1 MALKLFSRNKRE
13 AQGTEQSMETLL
25 KELDI
30 KRRKLGLIEEDDQVQ
45 MDDLDENKMREM
57 VVIMIQDEIKRKLQE
72 NQQKNPEFAVDGDV
86 DSLLMETK
94 MMETGSGGG
103 PSSLGGRLIPSPGDQ
118 GLDSLTEAIMEEIK
132 RRNQEN
138 QTKSDTL
145 GESLT
150 PAESFL
156 STPAVII
163 GVPLE
168 AGPSSP
174 DLQLPPVVSVEELP
188 SEPGCRTLATKTCHK
203 TPVII
208 NKKVPFETCRS
219 VPDVECHTIL
229 RPVPDIE
236 CVPEPYIEC
245 NDIAV
250 DIPFLEPAEECEEI
264 VFDDCVEI
272 QEKIPVELC
281 SRKRVDEESFF
292 LERGKVFRKEGE
304 KRRRKVGKKKSKQ
317 EDEKEKEEEL

>member
-1 MALKLFSRNKRE
+1 MRNPKQTRDQTSQPLSLQEASLAMHSRFLASQEQNKHLMALKLFSRNKRE

-30 KRRKLGLIEEDDQVQ
+30 KRRKLGLIEEEDQVQ

-72 NQQKNPEFAVDGDV
+72 NQKKINPEFAVDV

-163 GVPLE
+163 GVPIE
-168 AGPSSP
+168 SRPSSP
-174 DLQLPPVVSVEELP
+174 GLQPPPVVTVEELP
-188 SEPGCRTLATKTCHK
+188 SEPGCRTLATKTCYK

-208 NKKVPFETCRS
+208 NKKV
-219 VPDVECHTIL
+219 I
-229 RPVPDIE
+229 I
-236 CVPEPYIEC
+236 
-245 NDIAV
+245 
-250 DIPFLEPAEECEEI
+250 
-264 VFDDCVEI
+264 
-272 QEKIPVELC
+272 
-281 SRKRVDEESFF
+281 
-292 LERGKVFRKEGE
+292 
-304 KRRRKVGKKKSKQ
+304 
-317 EDEKEKEEEL
+317 